1 MSFRVLLNTSLALA
15 TGNLWVWVFNMT
27 FNKSPRN
34 TAVDNY
40 VINTSRGFRWRLIC
54 SFDPL
59 LGSWESLVPLTR
71 SLQIFKAERA
81 LQVPAHVCLHLRL
94 HLYTCMC
101 YTRTHTHEH
110 IHTNTRAHTHTF
122 WNHQMSAFTD
132 TKLILASRTPRT
144 LCAGVIRQPV
154 GMVPGMMAG
163 SISAWLKLLQV
174 PQTPSCQYS
183 APHWLHECESW
194 QDSSWLSLRGLGLY
208 SILAL

>member
-110 IHTNTRAHTHTF
+110 MHTHTYF
-122 WNHQMSAFTD
+122 GITRCPLS
-132 TKLILASRTPRT
+132 
-144 LCAGVIRQPV
+144 
-154 GMVPGMMAG
+154 
-163 SISAWLKLLQV
+163 
-174 PQTPSCQYS
+174 QTPSWFWHLEPQERCVLE
-183 APHWLHECESW
+183 WLGNPWEWCLVWW
-194 QDSSWLSLRGLGLY
+194 QGVHRPGWSCSRSLRHRVVNTLLPTDYMNVNLDRIVLG
-208 SILAL
+208 SPSVG

>member
-59 LGSWESLVPLTR
+59 LGSWESLVPLTC
-71 SLQIFKAERA
+71 SLQSFTSASSCVSTPEA
-81 LQVPAHVCLHLRL
+81 TPLHMYVL
-94 HLYTCMC
+94 HTNT
-101 YTRTHTHEH
+101 YTRTH
-110 IHTNTRAHTHTF
+110 AHTHIF

-144 LCAGVIRQPV
+144 LCAGVTRQPV

-163 SISAWLKLLQV
+163 STSAWLKLLQV

-183 APHWLHECESW
+183 APRWLHECESW